1 MYGSEINC
9 DSRIFKKKRPRK
21 WLGPN
26 FLICAKNIKWNW
38 NFQEWGSGYPGD
50 AVTKKFLRD
59 NLDPVFGFPTI
70 VRFSWSTAEKILN
83 EKGVK
88 VMLER

>member
-1 MYGSEINC
+1 MVIHEY
-9 DSRIFKKKRPRK
+9 KQ
-21 WLGPN
+21 LGPN
-26 FLICAKNIKWNW
+26 YLIGAKNINWNW
-38 NFQEWGSGYPGD
+38 KFQEWGSGYPGD

-88 VMLER
+88 VMLET

>member
-1 MYGSEINC
+1 MYGRELNG
-9 DSRIFKKKRPRK
+9 DSRIFK
-21 WLGPN
+21 N
-26 FLICAKNIKWNW
+26 NYLICAKNINCNW
-38 NFQEWGSGYPGD
+38 KFQEWGSGYPGD

-88 VMLER
+88 VMLET